1 MFERLLLQFI
11 ALLTIL
17 IFESNYQLYSIFSGK
32 KIRKYWIQ
40 INVLINYCLHTH
52 FKNQI
57 LLSTLRFIGLWCLTP
72 LSTIFQLYRGSQ
84 FYWWR
89 KPEYTKKTTN
99 LSQVTD
105 KLYHIM
111 WYRNKSNL
119 PANLK
124 QIETGGNLGHHY
136 GNTKM
141 STGFRQSNHSNIWQ
155 FLR

>member
-111 WYRNKSNL
+111 WYRVHFAMNGVQTLMYFIIYNEKHD
-119 PANLK
+119 
-124 QIETGGNLGHHY
+124 ETLN
-136 GNTKM
+136 
-141 STGFRQSNHSNIWQ
+141 FRHG
-155 FLR
+155 